1 MEANTALG
9 DDGGGVWNMTQWF
22 KSMILFLNNIK
33 IWYTIYN
40 LTDEKEYS
48 HLYSL
53 ATQSVFWTNNYDII
67 FLHIL
72 QLSRFELHCMGP
84 LTGRVFFFSFPTK
97 HVLQY
102 YMVHGCLNLQL
113 LRNICRKPTINNTWF
128 LTA

>member
-40 LTDEKEYS
+40 LIDEKEYS

-84 LTGRVFFFSFPTK
+84 LTGRVFFFFLFP
-97 HVLQY
+97 
-102 YMVHGCLNLQL
+102 LNMY
-113 LRNICRKPTINNTWF
+113 CSTTWF
-128 LTA
+128 MVAWICSYWETYAESLL

>member
-84 LTGRVFFFSFPTK
+84 LTGRVLFFFFS
-97 HVLQY
+97 H
-102 YMVHGCLNLQL
+102 
-113 LRNICRKPTINNTWF
+113 
-128 LTA
+128 